1 MSDFYS
7 ALRSLF
13 LNPRSMEDTGASWW
27 RPFPILLLWFA
38 DASIMLRVLVLNM
51 LRFVDIREVNDGAV
65 SVIEIKF

>member
-1 MSDFYS
+1 
-7 ALRSLF
+7 
-13 LNPRSMEDTGASWW
+13 MEDTGASWW